1 MVSWFFCDF
10 CFLEVWVCSRVCNLF
25 FDWMAMSVLKW
36 QHNNQF
42 GKLNI
47 SHVLCAVKAIFV
59 SMGDEAAVKNLMLV
73 CVKILSHLEGI

>member
-1 MVSWFFCDF
+1 
-10 CFLEVWVCSRVCNLF
+10 
-25 FDWMAMSVLKW
+25 MSVLKW

-42 GKLNI
+42 GKLNT
-47 SHVLCAVKAIFV
+47 SHVLCAVKVIFV